1 MGQSVTVQQFD
12 LFGDPIEDNALDL
25 VPLAPKPADENV
37 TRIGPP
43 SYGRR
48 LTERLRNL
56 ADAGI
61 NPLTGTRG
69 PDDQT
74 CGDCIHRQLVGGHSK
89 AYPKCDLGPRT
100 AGPKTDVRKYW
111 PACHRFEPTE

>member
-1 MGQSVTVQQFD
+1 MTQQFD
-12 LFGDPIEDNALDL
+12 LFGQPILEDAGGT
-25 VPLAPKPADENV
+25 VPLAPKPADEKFA
-37 TRIGPP
+37 P

-48 LTERLRNL
+48 LTERLRKL
-56 ADAGI
+56 ADSGI

-69 PDDQT
+69 PDGQT

-100 AGPKTDVRKYW
+100 AGPKTDIRKYW